1 MLIDEIKKI
10 ARDDADITGIEKMI
24 GDLDPLKNL
33 KTKEDALAFI
43 ERNQVFKQALD
54 FETTKRV
61 DNALN
66 KFQTEKLPTI
76 LEERLAEAQSPK
88 ETPEQKA
95 LRDMQAKLKAMEE
108 KEAFLQRKDTFRAK
122 AKELER
128 DEDIAERLANYGDQA
143 LETLEFLGDKIKG
156 KVSSSVEAEIKN
168 RLGGQAPKKAED
180 SGDFDIN
187 KEMSKFSY
195 L

>member
-10 ARDDADITGIEKMI
+10 AREDADIAGIEKMI

-66 KFQTEKLPTI
+66 KFQAEKLPTI

-122 AKELER
+122 AKELEL

>member
-122 AKELER
+122 AKELEL

>member
-10 ARDDADITGIEKMI
+10 AREDADIADIEKMI

-33 KTKEDALAFI
+33 RTKEDALAFI

-61 DNALN
+61 DNALT
-66 KFQTEKLPTI
+66 KFQTEKLPSI
-76 LEERLAEAQSPK
+76 VEERLAEAQSPK

-108 KEAFLQRKDTFRAK
+108 KEAYLQRKDTFRAK
-122 AKELER
+122 AKELEL